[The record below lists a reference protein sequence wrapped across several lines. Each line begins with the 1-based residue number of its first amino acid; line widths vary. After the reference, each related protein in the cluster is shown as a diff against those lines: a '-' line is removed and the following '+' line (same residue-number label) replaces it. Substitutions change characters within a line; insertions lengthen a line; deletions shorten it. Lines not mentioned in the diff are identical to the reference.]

1 MKLKKITFLTVALL
15 TAGLAL
21 TACGQKKEADGKS
34 QNEKKVDINKD
45 AIDTKT
51 KTVNGK
57 EVKEYTM
64 PDGNVVQ
71 IPADGEV
78 PDSSDSAE
86 TGDSSSSDQ

>member
-1 MKLKKITFLTVALL
+1 MKLKKISILTLALL
-15 TAGLAL
+15 TSSLVLA
-21 TACGQKKEADGKS
+21 ACGQKKEADSKA
-34 QNEKKVDINKD
+34 QNEKSVDINKD

-78 PDSSDSAE
+78 PDSSGSAE
-86 TGDSSSSDQ
+86 NGDSSSSQE